1 MIGKILVVSF
11 VAIATAGAQTP
22 DGVKLVVGPE
32 SELSFEGTSTL
43 HSFHCKTTKLQV
55 SASVDPTYMEAK
67 LSQMNRPLKSVDV
80 VIPVKSLSC
89 GNKGLEE
96 NMFKAL
102 KADKFPEIRYTLSTY
117 EIAGTATD
125 DLITLQSV
133 GTLTV
138 AGKEKAINLIVKT
151 NRIAGGKAIATGTQA
166 ILMTDFGIKPPVMML
181 GTLKTGNKIVVS
193 FKLNVV
199 PRAVAAQ

>member
-1 MIGKILVVSF
+1 MIARILIASL

-43 HSFHCKTTKLQV
+43 HAFHCKTTKLQV

-67 LSQMNRPLKSVDV
+67 LSQMNRPLKSIEV

-96 NMFKAL
+96 NMLKTL
-102 KADKFPEIRYTLSTY
+102 KADKFPEIRYQLSTY
-117 EIAGTATD
+117 EIASAAD
-125 DLITLQSV
+125 NQVTLKSV
-133 GTLTV
+133 GMLTV
-138 AGKEKAINLIVKT
+138 AGNQKQIEMIVKT
-151 NRIAGGKAIATGTQA
+151 ERGADGKAVAVGTQS
-166 ILMTDFGIKPPVMML
+166 ILMTDFGIKPPVFML
-181 GTLKTGNKIVVS
+181 GALKTGNKIVVS
-193 FKLNVV
+193 FKLNVA
-199 PRAVAAQ
+199 PRAVAVQ